1 MIEAVTG
8 VSITELAVETN
19 AWLVH
24 HQHQIR
30 KVSDWSRALSGIY
43 RRRLSAAE
51 RSNRTSDRSLH
62 TRKQTPSCGSPHQ
75 KLDIPNRVGTT
86 RLFGVS
92 LLFSPL
98 FSAFVIRCFFF
109 LSRAPLIYNPYV
121 TPHITYAHACMIKPP
136 TPFFSFIMLVSTYC
150 IFIHT
155 YKYK

>member
-98 FSAFVIRCFFF
+98 FSAFVIRWFFF
-109 LSRAPLIYNPYV
+109 SVSGASNIQPICNSSHHIRTCMHDKAPN
-121 TPHITYAHACMIKPP
+121 
-136 TPFFSFIMLVSTYC
+136 PFFPFHYVG
-150 IFIHT
+150 
-155 YKYK
+155 